1 MNNVLFIDPGQL
13 TAELALEAM
22 QPVADGMGG
31 YRETWFEIGTVWGRI
46 EPVSTSQRDFGIR
59 PRPEITHR
67 ILVRYRDDIS
77 SDKRFRKG
85 GRIFSLRAVHDAD
98 ERGRYLICLAVEEG
112 R

>member
-1 MNNVLFIDPGQL
+1 MNNMLFIDPGQL
-13 TAELALEAM
+13 TAELALETM

-31 YRETWFEIGTVWGRI
+31 YREAWTEIATVWGRI

-67 ILVRYRDDIS
+67 ILVRHHGDIS
-77 SDKRFRKG
+77 SDKRLRKG
-85 GRIFSLRAVHDAD
+85 GRIFTLRAVHDPD
-98 ERGRYLICLAVEEG
+98 ERGRYLICLAIEEG

>member
-13 TAELALEAM
+13 TVELALEAM
-22 QPVADGMGG
+22 HPIADGMGG
-31 YRETWFEIGTVWGRI
+31 YRETWVEVSTVWGRI
-46 EPVSTSQRDFGIR
+46 EPISASQRDFGTR

-67 ILVRYRDDIS
+67 ILVRHREDIS

-85 GRIFSLRAVHDAD
+85 GRVFLLRSVRDPD
-98 ERGRYLICLAVEEG
+98 ESGRYLICLAVEEG

>member
-31 YRETWFEIGTVWGRI
+31 YRETWSEIGTVWGRI

-59 PRPEITHR
+59 PRPEVTHR
-67 ILVRYRDDIS
+67 ILVRFRDDIS

>member
-13 TAELALEAM
+13 TIELALEAM
-22 QPVADGMGG
+22 QSVADGMGG
-31 YRETWFEIGTVWGRI
+31 YRETWSEIGTVWGRI
-46 EPVSTSQRDFGIR
+46 EPLSTSQRDFGIR

-67 ILVRYRDDIS
+67 ILVRHREDIAT
-77 SDKRFRKG
+77 DKRFRKG
-85 GRIFSLRAVHDAD
+85 GRVFTLRSVHDPD